1 MAYKIEFTP
10 KAAKQFSK
18 LDQGTQKRV
27 KDVLLRIKALED
39 PRTLGKS
46 LQGDLSGLWR
56 YRAGDYRLLTRI
68 IDDKLMILVATL
80 GHRREIYD

>member
-18 LDQGTQKRV
+18 LDQATKKRI
-27 KDVLLRIKALED
+27 KEVLLRIEALED
-39 PRTLGKS
+39 PRAVGKN
-46 LQGDLSGLWR
+46 LQGELAGLWR
-56 YRAGDYRLLTRI
+56 YRAGNYRILTRI
-68 IDDKLMILVATL
+68 IDDKLVILVVTV